1 MAQFLEDP
9 NLQQIAARA
18 VNFQKIE
25 CDVLWVRD
33 GWFHHN
39 AAWLAKAFHNFS
51 KIHDG
56 GGMPVTSF
64 EVNAQLNHD
73 IHKDNQL
80 RGHLCPTRQR

>member
-39 AAWLAKAFHNFS
+39 AAWLAKAFHNFFQNS
-51 KIHDG
+51 
-56 GGMPVTSF
+56 
-64 EVNAQLNHD
+64 
-73 IHKDNQL
+73 
-80 RGHLCPTRQR
+80 